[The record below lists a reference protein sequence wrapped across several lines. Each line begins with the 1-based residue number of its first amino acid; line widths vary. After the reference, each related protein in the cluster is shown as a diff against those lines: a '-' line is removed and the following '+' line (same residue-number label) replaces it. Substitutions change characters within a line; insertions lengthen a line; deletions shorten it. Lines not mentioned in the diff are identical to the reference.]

1 LASYDGTCLSFN
13 GGKDCT
19 VLLHL
24 LRETFPETFQQIRLV
39 FFHQPNEFPEVDAF
53 IEQMQHM

>member
-1 LASYDGTCLSFN
+1 MAPEPASCVEAAVLSIQRAAEVFGEDRLCLSFN

-24 LRETFPETFQQIRLV
+24 IREALP
-39 FFHQPNEFPEVDAF
+39 
-53 IEQMQHM
+53 